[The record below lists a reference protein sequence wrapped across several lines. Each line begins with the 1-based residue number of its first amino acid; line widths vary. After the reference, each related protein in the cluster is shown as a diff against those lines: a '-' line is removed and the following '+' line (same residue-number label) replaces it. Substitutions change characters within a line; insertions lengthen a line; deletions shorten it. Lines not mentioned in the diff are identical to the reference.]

1 MIGMRTKKPAR
12 FANDRGAAALE
23 LPLAIGMLLIPTA
36 FVVLMLA
43 PWAARANMARLAAAE
58 AARVIVTDA
67 STDPDDSRIRNIV
80 DQIATNHNVPPG
92 EVSAVLCVTES
103 MTSAQ
108 KAAARCDNLVRGM
121 EVRVE
126 VTVQIPLMM
135 LPGSGE
141 EVGGFTWTVA
151 HTELVD
157 RFRSFE

>member
-1 MIGMRTKKPAR
+1 MMR
-12 FANDRGAAALE
+12 DERGVAAVE
-23 LPLAIGMLLIPTA
+23 LPLAIGLLLIPTA

-67 STDPDDSRIRNIV
+67 TTNPDDDRIHLII
-80 DQIATNHNVPPG
+80 DQIAANHSVPPA
-92 EVSAVLCVTES
+92 EVSATLCVTES
-103 MTSAQ
+103 MTAAQ
-108 KAAARCDNLVRGM
+108 KAVARCDLLVRGM

-126 VTVQIPLMM
+126 VTVAIPLMT
-135 LPGSGE
+135 LPGSGQTF
-141 EVGGFTWTVA
+141 GGFNWTVA